1 MALSSL
7 RRVLAFVVP
16 PALVAMALLFFAY
29 PPLNEETGSE
39 CSALELRIRDNASH
53 DSAGFLIVG
62 QLYGSSSSEPSGAA
76 YARDRHPL
84 LPAAVGC
91 AYEYWRIAF
100 NPPPPASPAATTPA
114 AAPIPPAASPAP
126 PSIAA
131 APSATTPIVAAPPS
145 LARPVMPEPLASVI
159 ARDITPNGDPIS
171 PATVFTLPM
180 NAVAIRVATRGQT
193 AGLRF
198 QLMQGKAVLATCPAE
213 RADETAWCKFNAQLR
228 KGFYSIVLIAGR
240 DLLGQFPF
248 TVIGR

>member
-1 MALSSL
+1 MARSSL
-7 RRVLAFVVP
+7 PKILAFIVP
-16 PALVAMALLFFAY
+16 PVLVAAILLFFAY

-39 CSALELRIRDNASH
+39 CSALELRVRDNASH
-53 DSAGFLIVG
+53 DSNGFLIVG

-76 YARDRHPL
+76 FARDRHPL

-100 NPPPPASPAATTPA
+100 NPPRLASSAATPPAIAVASVPISPASPAATPV
-114 AAPIPPAASPAP
+114 APTLPSPASPTA
-126 PSIAA
+126 
-131 APSATTPIVAAPPS
+131 
-145 LARPVMPEPLASVI
+145 PEPLPSVI

-180 NAVAIRVATRGQT
+180 NAVAIRVQTRGRT
-193 AGLRF
+193 SGLRF

-213 RADETAWCKFNAQLR
+213 RAADGTAWCKFDAQLR
-228 KGFYSIVLIAGR
+228 KGFYSIALTTGR

>member
-7 RRVLAFVVP
+7 RPVLAFVVP
-16 PALVAMALLFFAY
+16 TVLVAVALLFFAY

-39 CSALELRIRDNASH
+39 CSALELRIRDNVSH

-62 QLYGSSSSEPSGAA
+62 QLYGSSSSEPSGSA

-91 AYEYWRIAF
+91 AYEYWQIAF
-100 NPPPPASPAATTPA
+100 NPPPPTSR
-114 AAPIPPAASPAP
+114 
-126 PSIAA
+126 AA
-131 APSATTPIVAAPPS
+131 APSAVAVTSVPISPASPAPTPATPPLPSSASPAA
-145 LARPVMPEPLASVI
+145 PEPLSSVI

-180 NAVAIRVATRGQT
+180 NAVAIRVETRGR
-193 AGLRF
+193 AGGLRF
-198 QLMQGKAVLATCPAE
+198 QLMQEKTVLATCPAE
-213 RADETAWCKFNAQLR
+213 RAADGTAWCKFTAQLR
-228 KGFYSIVLIAGR
+228 KGFYSIALTTGR

>member
-16 PALVAMALLFFAY
+16 PVLVAMALLFFAY
-29 PPLNEETGSE
+29 PPLNEETGGE

-84 LPAAVGC
+84 LPATVGC
-91 AYEYWRIAF
+91 AFEYWRIAF
-100 NPPPPASPAATTPA
+100 NPPPPMSPA
-114 AAPIPPAASPAP
+114 AAPPAVAVTSVPISPASPAP
-126 PSIAA
+126 TP
-131 APSATTPIVAAPPS
+131 AT
-145 LARPVMPEPLASVI
+145 PEPLSAVI

-180 NAVAIRVATRGQT
+180 NAVAIRVETRGQT
-193 AGLRF
+193 GGLRF

-213 RADETAWCKFNAQLR
+213 RTADGTAWCKFNAQLR
-228 KGFYSIVLIAGR
+228 KGFYSIALTTGR
-240 DLLGQFPF
+240 DLLRQFPF

>member
-16 PALVAMALLFFAY
+16 PVLVATVLLFFAY
-29 PPLNEETGSE
+29 PPLNEETDGE
-39 CSALELRIRDNASH
+39 CSALELRIRDDASH

-62 QLYGSSSSEPSGAA
+62 QLYGSSSSEPHGAA

-100 NPPPPASPAATTPA
+100 NLPPAATAIAATPVVLPTS
-114 AAPIPPAASPAP
+114 APPPSPAP
-126 PSIAA
+126 P
-131 APSATTPIVAAPPS
+131 VAA
-145 LARPVMPEPLASVI
+145 EPLPSII
-159 ARDITPNGDPIS
+159 ARGITPNGDPIS

-180 NAVAIRVATRGQT
+180 NTVAIRVETRGT
-193 AGLRF
+193 AGGALRF
-198 QLMQGKAVLATCPAE
+198 QLMQGKAVLASCPAE
-213 RADETAWCKFNAQLR
+213 RTASGTAWCQFNTGLR
-228 KGFYSIVLIAGR
+228 KGFYSIALTANR
-240 DLLGQFPF
+240 ELLGQFPF

>member
-7 RRVLAFVVP
+7 RPVLAFVVP
-16 PALVAMALLFFAY
+16 TVLVAVALLFFAY

-39 CSALELRIRDNASH
+39 CSALELRIRENASH

-100 NPPPPASPAATTPA
+100 NPPPPTIPASA
-114 AAPIPPAASPAP
+114 PPAVAVTSVPVSPASPAP
-126 PSIAA
+126 IP
-131 APSATTPIVAAPPS
+131 AAPPLPS
-145 LARPVMPEPLASVI
+145 STSPAAPEPLSAVI

-180 NAVAIRVATRGQT
+180 NAVAIRVETRGRT
-193 AGLRF
+193 GGLRF

-213 RADETAWCKFNAQLR
+213 RATDGTSWCKFNAQLR
-228 KGFYSIVLIAGR
+228 KGFYSIALTTSR

>member
-1 MALSSL
+1 MASSSL

-16 PALVAMALLFFAY
+16 PVLVAMALLFFAY

-84 LPAAVGC
+84 VPATVGC
-91 AYEYWRIAF
+91 AFEYWRIAF
-100 NPPPPASPAATTPA
+100 NPPPSTSSAAAPPAVPVTSVPVSPLSPAPTPGTPPPPSSASPAA
-114 AAPIPPAASPAP
+114 S
-126 PSIAA
+126 
-131 APSATTPIVAAPPS
+131 
-145 LARPVMPEPLASVI
+145 EPLSAVI

-171 PATVFTLPM
+171 PAAVFTLPM
-180 NAVAIRVATRGQT
+180 NTVAIRVETRGQT

-198 QLMQGKAVLATCPAE
+198 QLMQGKVVLATCPAE
-213 RADETAWCKFNAQLR
+213 RTADGTAWCKFNAQLR
-228 KGFYSIVLIAGR
+228 KGFYSIALTTGR
-240 DLLGQFPF
+240 DLLRQFPF
-248 TVIGR
+248 TVIGC